1 MFNAHLKP
9 QRAWSESE
17 ERCNIF
23 PSGPKFCL
31 CLTRWILGPDYG
43 RLAADEY
50 SHVAQ
55 NVQVPG
61 FAGRA
66 AKISFKS
73 FATSYL
79 VPSCITASSEILLSH
94 PTLGLRLGK
103 IDSCTEKVR
112 LRMSQ
117 YRRDRC
123 RITGNILICQQ
134 FKTNKLS
141 YLDTVK
147 AWEKREQI
155 RESVFELEKECQK
168 LENLIHFENLT
179 ATMQQ

>member
-17 ERCNIF
+17 ERWNIF
-23 PSGPKFCL
+23 LSGPKFCL

-43 RLAADEY
+43 LLAEDES
-50 SHVAQ
+50 SHMAQ

-79 VPSCITASSEILLSH
+79 VLGCITASSEILLSH

-103 IDSCTEKVR
+103 IASWTEKVR
-112 LRMSQ
+112 LWMSQ
-117 YRRDRC
+117 YRRDWC
-123 RITGNILICQQ
+123 RITGNIL
-134 FKTNKLS
+134 FVNPSKTKNSHL
-141 YLDTVK
+141 
-147 AWEKREQI
+147 
-155 RESVFELEKECQK
+155 
-168 LENLIHFENLT
+168 
-179 ATMQQ
+179 